1 MKTADEAMAQRHIVV
16 DVDVLAALSGL
27 AGSVVNALD
36 DPLNLW
42 VVPRRC
48 LAKTTAA

>member
-16 DVDVLAALSGL
+16 DVDVLAALPGL

-36 DPLNLW
+36 APLNLW

-48 LAKTTAA
+48 LAETTAA